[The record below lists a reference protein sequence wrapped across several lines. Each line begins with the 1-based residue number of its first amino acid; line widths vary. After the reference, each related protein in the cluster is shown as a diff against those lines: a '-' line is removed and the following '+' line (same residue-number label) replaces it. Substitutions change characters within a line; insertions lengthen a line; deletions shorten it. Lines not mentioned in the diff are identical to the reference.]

1 MKFKFLLLLIVLAS
15 SLANA
20 QDEVADRYYV
30 SSELNVG
37 NYIGVD
43 LNYNYIIHNKY
54 ALKVGVSANIRSP
67 KSQPDNYSSGLT
79 GIINVF
85 GNRPYDH
92 FTNYKIEVGRLYNL
106 NKKGTIRANL
116 AVGLGYT
123 ILKEPENWQ
132 YIESSSWINFAENY
146 SYSYQKKNTISFI
159 ISPKIEFPISKYFG
173 FTVSPQVQINKER
186 TYVGVGIGTMI
197 GKLR

>member
-1 MKFKFLLLLIVLAS
+1 MKFKFLLLFLILAS
-15 SLANA
+15 SLAKA
-20 QDEVADRYYV
+20 QDKTEDTYYV
-30 SSELNVG
+30 TSELNLG

-43 LNYNYIIHNKY
+43 LNYNYIIQNKY
-54 ALKVGVSANIRSP
+54 ALKVGVSANIRDP

-79 GIINVF
+79 GLFNIF

-116 AVGLGYT
+116 AVGLGYAV
-123 ILKEPENWQ
+123 IKEPENWQ
-132 YIESSSWINFAENY
+132 YIESTSWINLSENY
-146 SYSYQKKNTISFI
+146 SYSYRKKNTISFI

-173 FTVSPQVQINKER
+173 FTVSPQLQINKER